1 MIDTIEIKVGKEKLK
16 VTKGVTLSEIS
27 EKYEHLFK
35 HPILLAK
42 INNQYKDLNYQI
54 MDDSEI
60 EFLDLSSIE
69 GNRVH
74 VNGLIFLLVFAV
86 KDLYGKKADV
96 RIEHSLDKGIYIESN
111 FRLNKVRV
119 SEIKDKMKEI
129 SEKDLPISKVT
140 IDRLDVID
148 YYEKIG
154 DLEKVKTLKYNT
166 NNYVNLYR
174 LVNLYDY
181 FYSIMPI
188 YTNQLKEFDLTYI
201 EDNGFILRFPT
212 VYNSDSIL
220 PYSHHQK
227 MFKVFGESREWAKIM
242 RIQTSGDLN
251 EVVSRGKINDII
263 KIDETLQ
270 SNKLLNLAKDINDK
284 RNRIKIVCFA
294 GPSSSGKTTTT
305 KKLSMYLESF
315 GITPKVISMDDYY
328 LEREDAVKD
337 ENGEYD
343 YECLEALD
351 LKLFNKQISQLLKG
365 NTVDTPVYNFV
376 SGKKEFTK
384 TLTMN
389 KNDIL
394 LIEGIHALDPKILT
408 NIPRNNIIKV
418 YISPMTELNID
429 NHNRISTADN
439 RLLRRMIRDA
449 RTRGKGVE
457 DSIKAWAD
465 VRDGEEK
472 YIFPYQDEA
481 DYTLNTAA
489 IYELGVLR
497 TYVEPLLFDVDV
509 DSPYYEDAKRLM
521 RFISLF
527 LPIPADAIPEDAIIR
542 EFIGESYFEN
552 K

>member
-16 VTKGVTLSEIS
+16 VTKGVTLSEIA

-42 INNQYKDLNYQI
+42 INNQFKDLNYQI

-86 KDLYGKKADV
+86 KNLYGKKADV

-119 SEIKDKMKEI
+119 SEIKDNMKEI

-174 LVNLYDY
+174 LGNIYDY

-201 EDNGFILRFPT
+201 EGNGFILRFPT

-270 SNKLLNLAKDINDK
+270 SNRLLNLAKIINEK

-328 LEREDAVKD
+328 LEREEAVKD

-376 SGKKEFTK
+376 LGKKEFTK
-384 TLTMN
+384 TIT
-389 KNDIL
+389 KKYEEIT
-394 LIEGIHALDPKILT
+394 KQ
-408 NIPRNNIIKV
+408 
-418 YISPMTELNID
+418 
-429 NHNRISTADN
+429 STHFE
-439 RLLRRMIRDA
+439 
-449 RTRGKGVE
+449 TYK
-457 DSIKAWAD
+457 
-465 VRDGEEK
+465 K
-472 YIFPYQDEA
+472 YI
-481 DYTLNTAA
+481 LWRN
-489 IYELGVLR
+489 
-497 TYVEPLLFDVDV
+497 
-509 DSPYYEDAKRLM
+509 
-521 RFISLF
+521 
-527 LPIPADAIPEDAIIR
+527 
-542 EFIGESYFEN
+542 
-552 K
+552 

>member
-457 DSIKAWAD
+457 ESIKAWAD

>member
-1 MIDTIEIKVGKEKLK
+1 
-16 VTKGVTLSEIS
+16 
-27 EKYEHLFK
+27 
-35 HPILLAK
+35 
-42 INNQYKDLNYQI
+42 
-54 MDDSEI
+54 
-60 EFLDLSSIE
+60 
-69 GNRVH
+69 
-74 VNGLIFLLVFAV
+74 
-86 KDLYGKKADV
+86 
-96 RIEHSLDKGIYIESN
+96 
-111 FRLNKVRV
+111 
-119 SEIKDKMKEI
+119 
-129 SEKDLPISKVT
+129 
-140 IDRLDVID
+140 
-148 YYEKIG
+148 
-154 DLEKVKTLKYNT
+154 
-166 NNYVNLYR
+166 
-174 LVNLYDY
+174 
-181 FYSIMPI
+181 
-188 YTNQLKEFDLTYI
+188 
-201 EDNGFILRFPT
+201 
-212 VYNSDSIL
+212 
-220 PYSHHQK
+220 
-227 MFKVFGESREWAKIM
+227 
-242 RIQTSGDLN
+242 
-251 EVVSRGKINDII
+251 
-263 KIDETLQ
+263 
-270 SNKLLNLAKDINDK
+270 
-284 RNRIKIVCFA
+284 
-294 GPSSSGKTTTT
+294 
-305 KKLSMYLESF
+305 
-315 GITPKVISMDDYY
+315 
-328 LEREDAVKD
+328 
-337 ENGEYD
+337 
-343 YECLEALD
+343 
-351 LKLFNKQISQLLKG
+351 
-365 NTVDTPVYNFV
+365 
-376 SGKKEFTK
+376 
-384 TLTMN
+384 MN

>member
-1 MIDTIEIKVGKEKLK
+1 M
-16 VTKGVTLSEIS
+16 
-27 EKYEHLFK
+27 
-35 HPILLAK
+35 
-42 INNQYKDLNYQI
+42 
-54 MDDSEI
+54 
-60 EFLDLSSIE
+60 
-69 GNRVH
+69 
-74 VNGLIFLLVFAV
+74 
-86 KDLYGKKADV
+86 
-96 RIEHSLDKGIYIESN
+96 
-111 FRLNKVRV
+111 
-119 SEIKDKMKEI
+119 
-129 SEKDLPISKVT
+129 
-140 IDRLDVID
+140 ID

-174 LVNLYDY
+174 LGNIYDY

-270 SNKLLNLAKDINDK
+270 SNRLLNLAKNINEK

-328 LEREDAVKD
+328 LEREEAVKD

-376 SGKKEFTK
+376 LGKKEFTK
-384 TLTMN
+384 TITMN

-418 YISPMTELNID
+418 YISPLTELNID

>member
-1 MIDTIEIKVGKEKLK
+1 MIDTVK
-16 VTKGVTLSEIS
+16 VTVGDEKIDVIRGVTLKELA
-27 EKYEHLFK
+27 EKYEDSFK
-35 HPILLAK
+35 HSILVAK
-42 INNQYKDLNYQI
+42 VNNQFRDLNYEI
-54 MDDSEI
+54 REDSEI
-60 EFLDLSSIE
+60 EFMDLSSNE
-69 GNRVH
+69 GNRVY
-74 VNGLIFLLVFAV
+74 VNGLVFLLVFVV
-86 KDLYGKKADV
+86 KFLYGKKADV
-96 RIEHSLDKGIYIESN
+96 GVEHSLDKGLYIESN
-111 FRLNKVRV
+111 FKLNKLRV
-119 SEIKDKMKEI
+119 SEIKNAMKEATK
-129 SEKDLPISKVT
+129 KDILITKVT
-140 IDRLDVID
+140 IDRLDAID
-148 YYEKIG
+148 YFEKVG

-166 NNYVNLYR
+166 NNYVTLYR
-174 LVNLYDY
+174 LGNIYDY

-188 YTNQLKEFDLTYI
+188 STTQLGEFDLTYI

-212 VYNSDSIL
+212 VFNSDSIL
-220 PYSHHQK
+220 PYSHHPK
-227 MFKVFGESREWAKIM
+227 MFQVFNESREWAKIM

-251 EVVSRGKINDII
+251 EIVSKGKINDII

-270 SNKLLNLAKDINDK
+270 SNRLLNLARIINDK
-284 RNRIKIVCFA
+284 KNRIKIVCFA

-315 GITPKVISMDDYY
+315 GINPKVLSMDDYY
-328 LEREDAVKD
+328 LEREEAYKD
-337 ENGEYD
+337 KDGNYD

-351 LKLFNKQISQLLKG
+351 LKLFNKQISQLLEGKE
-365 NTVDTPVYNFV
+365 VDTPIYNFV

-384 TLTMN
+384 TIKMD

-408 NIPRNNIIKV
+408 NIPRSKFLKV
-418 YISPMTELNID
+418 YISPLTELNID

-439 RLLRRMIRDA
+439 RLLRRMIRDS
-449 RTRGKGVE
+449 RTRGKTVE
-457 DSIKAWAD
+457 ESIKAWDD

-489 IYELGVLR
+489 IYEMGVLR
-497 TYVEPLLFDVDV
+497 TYVEPLLFNVDV

-521 RFISLF
+521 RFIRLF
-527 LPIPADAIPEDAIIR
+527 LPIPADAIPEDSILR

>member
-270 SNKLLNLAKDINDK
+270 SNRLLNLAKDINDK

>member
-1 MIDTIEIKVGKEKLK
+1 
-16 VTKGVTLSEIS
+16 
-27 EKYEHLFK
+27 
-35 HPILLAK
+35 
-42 INNQYKDLNYQI
+42 
-54 MDDSEI
+54 
-60 EFLDLSSIE
+60 
-69 GNRVH
+69 
-74 VNGLIFLLVFAV
+74 
-86 KDLYGKKADV
+86 
-96 RIEHSLDKGIYIESN
+96 
-111 FRLNKVRV
+111 
-119 SEIKDKMKEI
+119 
-129 SEKDLPISKVT
+129 
-140 IDRLDVID
+140 
-148 YYEKIG
+148 
-154 DLEKVKTLKYNT
+154 
-166 NNYVNLYR
+166 
-174 LVNLYDY
+174 
-181 FYSIMPI
+181 MPI